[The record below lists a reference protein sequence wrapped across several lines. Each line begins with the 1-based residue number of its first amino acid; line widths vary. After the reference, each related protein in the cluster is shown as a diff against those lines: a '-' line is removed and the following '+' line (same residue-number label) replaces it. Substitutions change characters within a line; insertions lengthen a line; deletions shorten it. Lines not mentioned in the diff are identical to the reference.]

1 MSGYSQIWIDDLSL
15 DRYRPMLRL
24 LASGDIEF
32 LRRTPGCTPRLVR
45 SLRAKRSRILREY
58 LQSLSEDFH
67 RVLRASRVQLAQSPD
82 DRPALALELL
92 RREWRFNRGMAAV
105 RIRLALYGWGLAEV
119 DPTPLV
125 WLFEAARIRLH
136 DLAPSAA

>member
-1 MSGYSQIWIDDLSL
+1 MSGYSQTWIDDLSL

-24 LASGDIEF
+24 LASDDIEF
-32 LRRTPGCTPRLVR
+32 LRRTPGCTPRLVC

-58 LQSLSEDFH
+58 LRSLSEDFH
-67 RVLRASRVQLAQSPD
+67 RVLRASRVQLAHSTD
-82 DRPALALELL
+82 DRSALGLELL
-92 RREWRFNRGMAAV
+92 RREWRFSRSMAAV
-105 RIRLALYGWGLAEV
+105 RIRLVLYRWGLAEV

-125 WLFEAARIRLH
+125 WLFESARIRLH